1 MARRRRTA
9 VLVATGILLGSLGA
23 WYLAGAGWIHAKAQL
38 AQVLLETAWAARLAG
53 DTAIRPWPWAD
64 THPVARLQA
73 PDLGVD
79 MIVLSGSS
87 GRTLAFG
94 PGHIDGTVP
103 PGGAGHSILSGHR
116 DTHFKFL
123 ERLTPGMELRVQR
136 PDGGWRRYRVIG
148 TEVIDARKARLAH
161 GSGWPVLSLVTCY
174 PFDGANPATPWRY
187 VVTAEAESTVAAR

>member
-1 MARRRRTA
+1 MARRPRTA
-9 VLVATGILLGSLGA
+9 VLVAAGILLGSLGA

-79 MIVLSGSS
+79 MIVLSGGS

-103 PGGAGHSILSGHR
+103 PGGAGHSILLGHR
-116 DTHFKFL
+116 DTHFEFL
-123 ERLTPGMELRVQR
+123 ERLTPGMEVRVQR
-136 PDGGWRRYRVIG
+136 PDGGWRRYRVTG
-148 TEVIDARKARLAH
+148 AEVIDARKARLAP

-174 PFDGANPATPWRY
+174 PFDAVSPATPWRY